1 MAAAS
6 IEEVPAATPLI
17 ASEADSVSL

>member
-6 IEEVPAATPLI
+6 IEVVPAATPLI